1 MSKPLNENIQHVR
14 IENEQGDLLPIMDAA
29 GAKFS
34 ELVNAVTANNKAGT
48 LTLKIAVKPSTAG
61 ALAVKAEVSI
71 AKPMRNL
78 MDLLA
83 SGEAYE
89 IGGQVVMRMPEI
101 DKVFAERAEWVEV
114 APAVEGWIDCWQ
126 RLAPDLPSYNLG
138 VMAKLLRE
146 DKPLTVRLIEQARAE
161 FDDHVARL
169 VEILDDQIRS
179 AITTTQLAWEFEKI
193 SMEKAA

>member
-1 MSKPLNENIQHVR
+1 MGKHAVR
-14 IENEQGDLLPIMDAA
+14 KVPRVMAGLFGRIDQLEKGRRAA
-29 GAKFS
+29 A
-34 ELVNAVTANNKAGT
+34 
-48 LTLKIAVKPSTAG
+48 
-61 ALAVKAEVSI
+61 I

-89 IGGQVVMRMPEI
+89 IEGQVVMRMPEI

-138 VMAKLLRE
+138 VMAKRLRE
-146 DKPLTVRLIEQARAE
+146 DKPLTPRLIEQARAE
-161 FDDHVARL
+161 FDAHVARL
-169 VEILDDQIRS
+169 VDIPDAQIRS

-193 SMEKAA
+193 NEQSKGD

>member
-1 MSKPLNENIQHVR
+1 MGKRPIRKIPRVMAGMFGR
-14 IENEQGDLLPIMDAA
+14 IDQLEKERRAA
-29 GAKFS
+29 A
-34 ELVNAVTANNKAGT
+34 
-48 LTLKIAVKPSTAG
+48 
-61 ALAVKAEVSI
+61 I